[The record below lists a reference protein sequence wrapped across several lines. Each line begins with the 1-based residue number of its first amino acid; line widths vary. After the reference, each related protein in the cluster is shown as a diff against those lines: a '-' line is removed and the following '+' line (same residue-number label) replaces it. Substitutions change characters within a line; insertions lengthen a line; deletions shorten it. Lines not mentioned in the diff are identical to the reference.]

1 MKQQIL
7 ELEKRSIPLEPDAET
22 RKQPRQTVIRYSE
35 DFLENLAGTKVYEPP
50 VKDNEKIL
58 SEEFF
63 EEGIDIESVV
73 NSVESQIDRG
83 GINPASGNH
92 FGYIPG
98 GGIYSAALGDYLAAV
113 SNRYAGV
120 WFASPGAVNVEKS
133 LCNWMAELIGFT
145 ENTGGYLSSGG
156 SLANLTAVVAARES
170 KNIKPKQS
178 HETVVYLTRQ
188 AHHCIDKALA
198 IAGLGDAVVRRVE
211 MDKRFRMDTEHLQSL
226 IEEDIKNG
234 LLPWLVVGSA
244 GTTDTGAIDPLNSI
258 ADLAR
263 KHNLWY
269 HVDAAYGGFFLLDDQ
284 VKEKM
289 HGIEKADSVVLDPHK
304 ALFLPYGIG
313 ALIVKDISTLKN
325 TFRFDADYMQD
336 AEPDTADYSPADI
349 SPELSKHFRGLRM
362 WLPLKLHGVA
372 PFRAAIRE
380 KLLLARYAHDKLSNM
395 KGFETGPEPDLSVV
409 TFRYVPENGDTNEFN
424 RRLHQ
429 ELLNDGRIFL
439 STTLIDGKFV
449 LRLAIVSVRTHLK
462 EVDRALKVIRA
473 NVSHVA
479 GGSEKISKLKE
490 TKTAT

>member
-7 ELEKRSIPLEPDAET
+7 ELEKLSSQLEPDSDT
-22 RKQPRQTVIRYSE
+22 RKHQRESVIKYSE
-35 DFLENLAGTKVYEPP
+35 RFLENLAGAKAFEPP
-50 VKDNEKIL
+50 VQGNGKLL
-58 SEEFF
+58 SEQFF
-63 EEGIDIESVV
+63 EEGIDVHKV
-73 NSVESQIDRG
+73 MQSVEKSVDRG

-133 LCNWMAELIGFT
+133 LCNWMADLIGFT
-145 ENTGGYLSSGG
+145 GNSGGYLSSGG

-170 KNIKPKQS
+170 KGISTQESSK
-178 HETVVYLTRQ
+178 TVIYLTKQ

-198 IAGLGDAVVRRVE
+198 IAGLGKSVIRRVE
-211 MDKRFRMDTEHLQSL
+211 MDNRFRMDPAHLNSL
-226 IEEDIKNG
+226 IEKDIQNK
-234 LLPWLVVGSA
+234 LKPWLVVGSA

-258 ADLAR
+258 ADVAR
-263 KHNLWY
+263 KYNLWY

-284 VKEKM
+284 VKGKM
-289 HGIEKADSVVLDPHK
+289 KGIEKADSVVLDPHK

-313 ALIVKDISTLKN
+313 ALIVRDISTLKS

-336 AEPDTADYSPADI
+336 ADSEPVEYSPADI

-362 WLPLKLHGVA
+362 WLPLKVHGVA
-372 PFRAAIRE
+372 PFRAAIQE
-380 KLLLARYAHDKLSNM
+380 KLLLARYAHEKISSM
-395 KGFETGPEPDLSVV
+395 SGFETGPEPDLSVV
-409 TFRYVPENGDTNEFN
+409 TFRYIPGNGDPDEFN

-429 ELLNDGRIFL
+429 ELLSDGRIFL

-449 LRLAIVSVRTHLK
+449 LRLAIVSVRSHLS
-462 EVDRALKVIRA
+462 EVNRALTIIQ
-473 NVSHVA
+473 
-479 GGSEKISKLKE
+479 EKASQIDN
-490 TKTAT
+490 